1 MALLNNVV
9 EIVREVFFFKGV
21 YSPRRML
28 PVYLHGIKY
37 IQIQYNRQQTRRKE
51 KKKKIN
57 NQQKERRVKEQ
68 ELKTCLFISL
78 KNLEMRMGH

>member
-1 MALLNNVV
+1 
-9 EIVREVFFFKGV
+9 
-21 YSPRRML
+21 ML

-37 IQIQYNRQQTRRKE
+37 IQIQQTTNKE
-51 KKKKIN
+51 KGKKKKIN
-57 NQQKERRVKEQ
+57 NQQKERRVKEK